1 MVEYAQLMSPSGTA
15 GRRRWLVAVLALFA
29 TLALSAGA
37 FVWRRA
43 RQSAESSCLAS
54 VHRSLSDQR
63 AFAAVPA
70 AAEWRDWT
78 ESQAVSTL
86 AHARPGDCSGDWW
99 KRDVGIRTRRTADG
113 RIDSWLWR
121 TSDPKVSSGPTVSSV
136 TRPDDHV
143 SR

>member
-1 MVEYAQLMSPSGTA
+1 VTPAA
-15 GRRRWLVAVLALFA
+15 DRRWLVGGLALSA
-29 TLALSAGA
+29 TLALAAGV

-43 RQSAESSCLAS
+43 RQTAESSCLAS
-54 VHRSLSDQR
+54 VHRSLGDQQV
-63 AFAAVPA
+63 FAAVPA
-70 AAEWRDWT
+70 TAEWRDWT

-113 RIDSWLWR
+113 RIESWLWR
-121 TSDPKVSSGPTVSSV
+121 TSDPEVTSGPV
-136 TRPDDHV
+136 RPWPDDRV